1 MLKIKARMIV
11 TFSNRKGGV
20 GKSSLCVS
28 LANYWSSQ
36 DIPVRVIDTDPQQS
50 LLTAREIDLKTDTT
64 HPPKFDIERFELY
77 NELNKLPEYIR
88 QLKQSGFH
96 ILFDAPGGM
105 GNDLYMHIV
114 LFSDFV
120 IVPFQY
126 EDYSIESTG
135 EYATVLKKLNEAYPT
150 LKRMAIFVPNMV
162 DTRIGRVADRQRWDA
177 WDKDIDSVAIRTP
190 RVPLRVCLQRRN
202 TLFQTPEELSC
213 VSPCFD
219 FITSLV
225 FDNNPEK

>member
-1 MLKIKARMIV
+1 MPEIKARMIV

-36 DIPVRVIDTDPQQS
+36 DIPVRVTDTDPQQS
-50 LLTAREIDLKTDTT
+50 LLIAREIDMKKEITLQ
-64 HPPKFDIERFELY
+64 PKFDIQRFELY
-77 NELNKLPEYIR
+77 NELNKLPDYIR
-88 QLKQSGFH
+88 QLKQSGSH
-96 ILFDAPGGM
+96 ILFDVPGGM

-126 EDYSIESTG
+126 EDFSIESTG
-135 EYATVLKKLNEAYPT
+135 EYATVLKKLGEAYPT
-150 LKRMAIFVPNMV
+150 LKREVIFVPNMV
-162 DTRIGRVADRQRWDA
+162 DTRIGRAADRQRWDA
-177 WDKDIDSVAIRTP
+177 WDRDIDSVAIRSP

-202 TLFQTPEELSC
+202 TLFQTLEELSC
-213 VSPCFD
+213 VSPCFE

-225 FDNNPEK
+225 FKK

>member
-1 MLKIKARMIV
+1 MIV
-11 TFSNRKGGV
+11 TFSNQKGGV

-36 DIPVRVIDTDPQQS
+36 DIPVLVVDADSQHS
-50 LLTAREIDLKTDTT
+50 LLTAREMDKKKDTI
-64 HPPKFDIERFELY
+64 HEPKFDIERFGLY
-77 NELNKLPEYIR
+77 NEINKLPDYMR
-88 QLKQSGFH
+88 QLKQSGKH
-96 ILFDAPGGM
+96 VLFDVPGGV

-135 EYATVLKKLNEAYPT
+135 EYATVLKKLGEAYPA
-150 LKRMAIFVPNMV
+150 LKREAIFVPNMV
-162 DTRIGRVADRQRWDA
+162 DTRIGRATDRQRWDA
-177 WDKDIDSVAIRTP
+177 WDRDIDSVAIRSP

-213 VSPCFD
+213 VSPCFE

-225 FDNNPEK
+225 LKNNPEK

>member
-1 MLKIKARMIV
+1 MIV
-11 TFSNRKGGV
+11 TFSNQKGGV

-36 DIPVRVIDTDPQQS
+36 DIPVLVVDADSQHS
-50 LLTAREIDLKTDTT
+50 LLTAREMDKKKDTI
-64 HPPKFDIERFELY
+64 HEPKFDIQCFELY
-77 NELNKLPEYIR
+77 NEISKLPDYMR
-88 QLKQSGFH
+88 QLKQSGRH
-96 ILFDAPGGM
+96 VLFDVSGGV

-135 EYATVLKKLNEAYPT
+135 EYATVLKKLGEAYPA
-150 LKRMAIFVPNMV
+150 LKREAIFVPNMV
-162 DTRIGRVADRQRWDA
+162 DTRIGRVTDRQRWDA
-177 WDKDIDSVAIRTP
+177 WDRDIDSVAIRSP

-213 VSPCFD
+213 VSPCFE

-225 FDNNPEK
+225 LKNNSEK

>member
-1 MLKIKARMIV
+1 MIV

-28 LANYWSSQ
+28 LANYWSSL

-77 NELNKLPEYIR
+77 NELNKLPDYIR
-88 QLKQSGFH
+88 HLKQSEFH

-135 EYATVLKKLNEAYPT
+135 EYATVLKKLSEAYPT
-150 LKRMAIFVPNMV
+150 LKREAIFVPNMV
-162 DTRIGRVADRQRWDA
+162 DTRIGRAIDRQRWDI
-177 WDKDIDSVAIRTP
+177 WDKDIDSVAIRSP

-213 VSPCFD
+213 VSPCFE
-219 FITSLV
+219 FITKQV
-225 FDNNPEK
+225 FKNTSKK

>member
-1 MLKIKARMIV
+1 MII

-36 DIPVRVIDTDPQQS
+36 DIPVQVIDVDPQQS
-50 LLTAREIDLKTDTT
+50 LLNARALDISMDTE
-64 HPPKFDIERFELY
+64 HAPKFDILKFELH
-77 NELNKLPEYIR
+77 NQLNKLPEYIR
-88 QLKQSGFH
+88 ELKKKDSH

-105 GNDLYMHIV
+105 VNDLYMHIV

-126 EDYSIESTG
+126 ESFSIESTG
-135 EYATVLKKLNEAYPT
+135 EYATVLKKLDEAYPT
-150 LKRMAIFVPNMV
+150 LKRKAIYVPNMV
-162 DTRIGRVADRQRWDA
+162 DTRIGRAVDRKRWDA
-177 WDKDIDSVAIRTP
+177 WDEDIDSVALRSP

-202 TLFQTPEELSC
+202 TLFQTSEELAC

-219 FITSLV
+219 FITNIV
-225 FDNNPEK
+225 FKNNIEK